1 MSIVEKRS
9 PSHVVDYDG
18 ADEGMPA
25 TTSICVALV
34 VALMLY
40 VVGSAVFQRD
50 AVEGAPQQ
58 AFQSAM
64 EFHGP

>member
-50 AVEGAPQQ
+50 VVSGAQQ
-58 AFQSAM
+58 HGFQSGM
-64 EFHGP
+64 SFLGP